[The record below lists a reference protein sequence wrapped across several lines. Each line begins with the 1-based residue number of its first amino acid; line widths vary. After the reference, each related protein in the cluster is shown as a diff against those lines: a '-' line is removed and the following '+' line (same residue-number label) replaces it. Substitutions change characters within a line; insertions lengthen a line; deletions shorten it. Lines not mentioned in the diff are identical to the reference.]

1 MKFQGVLFFPV
12 TPFAPDGS
20 LDEERLAQHI
30 EAGVAAGAGG
40 VFVACGTGEFHAL
53 TSEEIER
60 ATRIAVAT
68 TAGRVPVLA
77 AAGGPPPVARDQAAR
92 VERAGADGILLLPP
106 YLVSAPQQ
114 GLIRYVKEVTE
125 ATALPVVF
133 YQRGTARLT
142 PDTAAAIAALPG
154 VVGLK
159 DGIGDIERMHRVV
172 RAVRAVP
179 GTEGFQFFNGLPTA
193 EMIAPA
199 YQGIGVGLHSSAV
212 FAFAPEIAVAFHR
225 ALVPRQ
231 ATFAPSQRPAR
242 TLAAPGTSPST
253 SSTRTFA
260 RHAESTH
267 RTPLLDGQRLPAA
280 ALAEHDE
287 TLVATLLDEF
297 YGPLVE
303 LRDEVPGYAVALVKA
318 GVTLRGLD
326 VGGVRAPLVDPTPE
340 HVARLAKLIDHG
352 LEVVGA

>member
-1 MKFQGVLFFPV
+1 MKFHGVLFFPV
-12 TPFAPDGS
+12 TPFAADGS

-30 EAGVAAGAGG
+30 DNGVAAGAGG

-60 ATRIAVAT
+60 ATRIAVET

-77 AAGGPPPVARDQAAR
+77 AAGGPTPVARDQAVR

-106 YLVSAPQQ
+106 YLVTAPQE
-114 GLIRYVKEVTE
+114 GLLRYVEDVTA
-125 ATALPVVF
+125 ATELPVVF

-142 PDTAAAIAALPG
+142 AATAARIAALPH

-159 DGIGDIERMHRVV
+159 DGLGDVERMHRIV

-179 GTEGFQFFNGLPTA
+179 GTQDFQFFNGLPTA
-193 EMIAPA
+193 EMTAPA
-199 YQGIGVGLHSSAV
+199 YRGIGVGLYSSAV
-212 FAFAPEIAVAFHR
+212 FAFAPEIAQAFHR
-225 ALVPRQ
+225 AL
-231 ATFAPSQRPAR
+231 SE
-242 TLAAPGTSPST
+242 G
-253 SSTRTFA
+253 
-260 RHAESTH
+260 
-267 RTPLLDGQRLPAA
+267 
-280 ALAEHDE
+280 DE
-287 TLVATLLDEF
+287 TLVNTLLDEF
-297 YGPLVE
+297 YAPLVA

-326 VGGVRAPLVDPTPE
+326 VGGVRAPLLDPTPE

-352 LEVVGA
+352 LETVAA

>member
-1 MKFQGVLFFPV
+1 MKFHGVLFFPV
-12 TPFAPDGS
+12 TPFAADGS
-20 LDEERLAQHI
+20 LDEERLARHI

-53 TSEEIER
+53 TPEEIER

-77 AAGGPPPVARDQAAR
+77 AAGGPVPVARDQAAR
-92 VERAGADGILLLPP
+92 IERAGADGILLLPP

-114 GLIRYVKEVTE
+114 GLVRYVKEVTE
-125 ATALPVVF
+125 ATGLPVVF

-142 PDTAAAIAALPG
+142 ESTAAEIAALPG

-159 DGIGDIERMHRVV
+159 DGLGDIERMHRIV
-172 RAVRAVP
+172 RAVRALP
-179 GTEGFQFFNGLPTA
+179 DGQDFQFFNGLPTA
-193 EMIAPA
+193 EMTAPA
-199 YQGIGVGLHSSAV
+199 YHGIGVDLYSSAV
-212 FAFAPEIAVAFHR
+212 FAFAPQIALAFHR
-225 ALVPRQ
+225 ALGERD
-231 ATFAPSQRPAR
+231 
-242 TLAAPGTSPST
+242 
-253 SSTRTFA
+253 
-260 RHAESTH
+260 E
-267 RTPLLDGQRLPAA
+267 
-280 ALAEHDE
+280 AL
-287 TLVATLLDEF
+287 VNTLLDEF
-297 YGPLVE
+297 YGPLVQ